1 MQKMAILKPLLTFG
15 LVASARAFRIY
26 ESDDLNNVGTTCAS
40 ALSADI
46 ACNPYIHDFM
56 SLRYRFSLENVTLTD
71 EICVSSCSSS
81 LRQWFN
87 SVSKECTGDE
97 WKSTMVPTAYGGY
110 IWAGW
115 NETCVK
121 DPKTKKYC
129 NDIISEFSQTGEK
142 MAKDD
147 LCHPCY
153 RRRLALMQSS
163 QYSVYNED
171 YKKELERVYRI
182 CGGSGRTEIPPPLT
196 RKDKEE
202 EEEDFCLNDKW
213 YTTQEGDTCDSISKA
228 ARVSGELLY
237 MGNQE
242 LIRDCH
248 KIPEGLKLC
257 LPTVC
262 KTYYVKPEDT
272 CLSIEMGL
280 GIRWDTIRKYNS
292 WVDRDCNNLQGGTD
306 FYGKSVCIGPLGT
319 VDALAQL
326 RKPSTERDSIQISV
340 NSGNTPN
347 LLRVSPPE
355 DTKVA
360 EGTTLR
366 CGKWHVVT
374 ESDTCSG
381 ICQDNDICT
390 DGLLL
395 KANPSLKKDKCEET
409 LVPGVA
415 LCVAPISG
423 WDSE

>member
-1 MQKMAILKPLLTFG
+1 MAILKPLLTFC
-15 LVASARAFRIY
+15 LVASASAFRIY
-26 ESDDLNNVGTTCAS
+26 ESDDLNTVGTACAS

-71 EICVSSCSSS
+71 EICVPSCSSS

-97 WKSTMVPTAYGGY
+97 WKSTMVPTVYGGN

-129 NDIISEFSQTGEK
+129 NDIISEFPELGEK
-142 MAKDD
+142 MAKED

-171 YKKELERVYRI
+171 YKKELERIYKI
-182 CGGSGRTEIPPPLT
+182 CGGSGPTEIPPPLT
-196 RKDKEE
+196 RKDEE
-202 EEEDFCLNDKW
+202 EEEEEFCLNDKW
-213 YTTQEGDTCDSISKA
+213 YTTKEGDTCDSISKA
-228 ARVSGELLY
+228 AGVSGGLLY

-272 CLSIEMGL
+272 CLSIEIGL

-319 VDALAQL
+319 ADALAQL
-326 RKPSTERDSIQISV
+326 RQPSTERDSIPLRVS
-340 NSGNTPN
+340 SGNTPN

-355 DTKVA
+355 NTKIA

-366 CGKWHVVT
+366 CGKWYVVT

-381 ICQDNDICT
+381 ICQDNDICA

-395 KANPSLKKDKCEET
+395 KANPSLKKDDCQES

>member
-1 MQKMAILKPLLTFG
+1 MTILKHLLTFG
-15 LVASARAFRIY
+15 LVA
-26 ESDDLNNVGTTCAS
+26 TCAN

-71 EICVSSCSSS
+71 EICVASCSSS

-97 WKSTMVPTAYGGY
+97 WKSTMVPTVYGGN
-110 IWAGW
+110 IWSGW
-115 NETCVK
+115 NETCIK
-121 DPKTKKYC
+121 DTKTKRYC
-129 NDIISEFSQTGEK
+129 NDIISEFSQVGEK
-142 MAKDD
+142 MAKED

-163 QYSVYNED
+163 QYSVYNAD
-171 YKKELERVYRI
+171 YKEELERVYKT
-182 CGGSGRTEIPPPLT
+182 CGGSGPTEIPPPLT
-196 RKDKEE
+196 KEDEE

-213 YTTQEGDTCDSISKA
+213 YITKTGDTCDSISKA
-228 ARVSGELLY
+228 AGVSGGLLY

-272 CLSIEMGL
+272 CLSIEIAQ

-319 VDALAQL
+319 AEALAQL
-326 RKPSTERDSIQISV
+326 RKPSTERDFTPLRIS
-340 NSGNTPN
+340 NGNTPN
-347 LLRVSPPE
+347 LLRVLPPE

-366 CGKWHVVT
+366 CGKWHSVT

-381 ICQDNDICT
+381 ICQDNSICT
-390 DGLLL
+390 LGLLL
-395 KANPSLKKDKCEET
+395 KANPSLKKENCEES
-409 LVPGVA
+409 LIPGVA
-415 LCVAPISG
+415 LCLAPISG